1 MYGIDLTSNEQAL
14 VAKAKAFAKSYVA
27 PRAAQWEL
35 NRSMPR
41 DGLKEAA
48 GIGLTGLDSPI
59 EFGGTGTGFNAKLL
73 VLEALA
79 EVDMAFAFSLTNTQ
93 GIAGHIAAHGTSSQ
107 RQRFLKDLLTTERLG
122 ATALTEPSAG
132 SDFAA
137 IKMNAE
143 KVKGGWCLNGEK
155 AWITNAAEADVFLV
169 YAQTDPEKRW
179 RGTASFLVDGRQSG
193 FRRSE
198 PYDLLAGHAIGTGG
212 FSLIDMFVPDDDLVS
227 QPGDAFKTAM
237 LSINGARTYVA
248 GMLNAMLHAS
258 LCHAV
263 QYAAKR
269 QTFGKPIIEHQ
280 GLKWSLADVA
290 TKLEA
295 SRLLT
300 YRAAD
305 LIQNDNDAM
314 LAASYAKKFA
324 GDVAIQGIADCI
336 QAMGAVGMQTNVPLG
351 RHLACAKLA
360 CYTDGSTEI
369 QNDRIGASLTD
380 IFGANSSSIAAADIS
395 KPAQ

>member
-1 MYGIDLTSNEQAL
+1 MYDINLTSIEQEL

-35 NRSMPR
+35 NRTMPR
-41 DGLKEAA
+41 DGLREAA
-48 GIGLTGLDSPI
+48 RMGLTGLDSPQ

-73 VLEALA
+73 VLEALS

-93 GIAGHIAAHGTSSQ
+93 SIAGCIAIDGTASQ
-107 RQRFLKDLLTTERLG
+107 RDRFLKDLLTTERLG

-137 IKMNAE
+137 IQMAAK
-143 KVKGGWCLNGEK
+143 KVKGGWYLNGEK

-169 YAQTDPEKRW
+169 YAQTDPAKRW
-179 RGTASFLVDGRQSG
+179 RGIASFLVDGRQNG
-193 FRRSE
+193 FQRSE

-212 FSLIDMFVPDDDLVS
+212 FSLIDMFVPDEDLVS
-227 QPGDAFKTAM
+227 QPGDAFKAAM
-237 LSINGARTYVA
+237 HSINGARTYVA
-248 GMLNAMLHAS
+248 GMLNAMMHAS
-258 LCHAV
+258 LSHAV
-263 QYAAKR
+263 HYAVKR
-269 QTFGKPIIEHQ
+269 QTFGKTIIEHQ
-280 GLKWSLADVA
+280 GLRWSLADVA

-300 YRAAD
+300 YRAAR
-305 LIQNDNDAM
+305 LIQDDGDAM

-324 GDVAIQGIADCI
+324 GDIAIQSIADCI
-336 QAMGAVGMQTNVPLG
+336 QAMGAVGMRTNVPLG

-360 CYTDGSTEI
+360 CYTDGSTEV
-369 QNDRIGASLTD
+369 QNDRIGASLTT
-380 IFGANSSSIAAADIS
+380 IFGV
-395 KPAQ
+395 

>member
-1 MYGIDLTSNEQAL
+1 MYDIDLTSNEQEL
-14 VAKAKAFAKSYVA
+14 VARAKTFATSYVA

-41 DGLKEAA
+41 DGLREAA
-48 GIGLTGLDSPI
+48 RLGLTGLDSPK
-59 EFGGTGTGFNAKLL
+59 ESGGTGTGFNAKLL
-73 VLEALA
+73 VLEALS

-93 GIAGHIAAHGTSSQ
+93 GIAGRIAADGTASQ
-107 RQRFLKDLLTTERLG
+107 KERFLEDLLTTERLG

-137 IKMNAE
+137 IQMDAK
-143 KVKGGWCLNGEK
+143 KVTGGWCLNGEK

-169 YAQTDPEKRW
+169 YAQTDPAKRW
-179 RGTASFLVDGRQSG
+179 RGIASFLVDGRQSG

-212 FSLIDMFVPDDDLVS
+212 FSLIDMFVPDEDLVS
-227 QPGDAFKTAM
+227 HPGDAFKSAM
-237 LSINGARTYVA
+237 HSINGARTYVA
-248 GMLNAMLHAS
+248 GMLNAMMHAS
-258 LCHAV
+258 LSHAV

-269 QTFGKPIIEHQ
+269 QTFGKTLIEHQ

-300 YRAAD
+300 YRAAR
-305 LIQNDNDAM
+305 LIQHGGDAM

-324 GDVAIQGIADCI
+324 GDVAIQSIADCI
-336 QAMGAVGMQTNVPLG
+336 QAMGANGMGANVPLG

-360 CYTDGSTEI
+360 CYTDGSTEV
-369 QNDRIGASLTD
+369 QNDRIGASLVD
-380 IFGANSSSIAAADIS
+380 IFGD
-395 KPAQ
+395 

>member
-1 MYGIDLTSNEQAL
+1 MYDIDLTSNEQEL
-14 VAKAKAFAKSYVA
+14 VAKAKTFATSYVA
-27 PRAAQWEL
+27 SRAAQWEL

-41 DGLKEAA
+41 DGLREAA
-48 GIGLTGLDSPI
+48 RLGLTGLDSPK

-73 VLEALA
+73 VLEALS

-93 GIAGHIAAHGTSSQ
+93 GIAGRIATDGTDSQ
-107 RQRFLKDLLTTERLG
+107 RERFLEDLLTTERLG

-137 IKMNAE
+137 IQMDAK

-169 YAQTDPEKRW
+169 YAQTDPAKRW
-179 RGTASFLVDGRQSG
+179 RGIASFLVDGRQNG

-212 FSLIDMFVPDDDLVS
+212 FSLIDMFVPDEDLVS
-227 QPGDAFKTAM
+227 QPGDAFKSAM
-237 LSINGARTYVA
+237 HSINGARTYVA
-248 GMLNAMLHAS
+248 GMLNAMMHAS
-258 LCHAV
+258 LSHAV

-269 QTFGKPIIEHQ
+269 QTFGKTLIEHQ

-300 YRAAD
+300 YRAAL
-305 LIQNDNDAM
+305 LIQRGGDAM

-324 GDVAIQGIADCI
+324 GDVAIQSIADCI
-336 QAMGAVGMQTNVPLG
+336 QAMGANGMRANVPLG

-360 CYTDGSTEI
+360 CYTDGSTEV
-369 QNDRIGASLTD
+369 QNDRIGASLVD
-380 IFGANSSSIAAADIS
+380 IFGG
-395 KPAQ
+395 